1 MFMTEPAN
9 SVFIR
14 NTQGYKIEIKC
25 REHSL
30 TADESMENGGTDTG
44 PNPYELLLSSL
55 GSCKAMTM
63 RMYAHRKNIPLRNII
78 IRLSHNKI
86 YAEDCENCETKVG
99 KIDSI
104 DVEIKLIG
112 ELTPEQRQSLLN
124 ISEKCP
130 VHRTMMSEVK
140 INSELIR

>member
-14 NTQGYKIEIKC
+14 NTEGYKIEIKSG
-25 REHSL
+25 EHLL
-30 TADESMENGGTDTG
+30 TADESMESGGTDTG
-44 PNPYELLLSSL
+44 PNPYELLLSAL

-63 RMYAHRKNIPLRNII
+63 RMYAQRKKIPLRNII

-86 YAEDCENCETKVG
+86 YAEDCENCETKEG

-104 DVEIKLIG
+104 DVEVNLIG
-112 ELTPEQRQSLLN
+112 ELTPEQRQSLLD

-140 INSELIR
+140 INSDLIR